1 MKNLFSIV
9 CIVFVFATSGC
20 KFGQG
25 NTDKIEIR
33 IVKDGGNPRSESDIA
48 ITSDGIYVR
57 PFSEDGDGNYKF
69 HFCVELL
76 NHSDTDIETTVTIE
90 WGETRY
96 QSYRNYVLLTTE
108 EDVWNRYDADI
119 DGSLSIA
126 KITVPRGRSFL
137 GLLPAY
143 PFNRLTSLLTKIGDK
158 PNIHVSAIG
167 KSRYNHPIFAVQAGN
182 PNKRPLAVITRV
194 HPYETQGSFFIE
206 GMLQWLSGELT
217 NGKYNISDF
226 LNNHN
231 VVILPMLNPDG
242 VIFGMQ
248 KRTHG
253 GLNISEDCTVTPEPE
268 AVAIRTYLRNLN
280 PVAILDLHGW
290 MNSRDNFVT
299 NDDEKGQLLYDTF
312 MSDKALFKYNIQKV
326 IRDTPEVG
334 GEYNIGGYLKDQCGS
349 VFFNSSW
356 CGFHRDINDFYNIGI
371 VYLNTLS
378 ALCAE

>member
-1 MKNLFSIV
+1 MKYFLIF
-9 CIVFVFATSGC
+9 CAGLLVFISGC
-20 KFGQG
+20 KHGQG
-25 NTDKIEIR
+25 NTNNIDIR
-33 IVKDGGNPRSESDIA
+33 IVNDGGNPRSESDIA
-48 ITSDGIYVR
+48 VNSNGIYVR

-69 HFCVELL
+69 HLCVELV
-76 NHSDTDIETTVTIE
+76 NNSNADIETTVTVE

-96 QSYRNYVLLTTE
+96 QSVRNYLLLTTE
-108 EDVWNRYDADI
+108 GDIWKRYDAVI

-126 KITVPRGRSFL
+126 KITVPKGKSFL

-143 PFNRLTSLLTKIGDK
+143 PFNRLTSLLTKIENR
-158 PNIHVSAIG
+158 PNIQVSTIG
-167 KSRYNHPIFAVQAGN
+167 KSRYNSPIFAVQAGN

-206 GMLQWLSGELT
+206 GMLQWLSGELSSS
-217 NGKYNISDF
+217 KYNLSDF
-226 LNNHN
+226 LNNHR
-231 VVILPMLNPDG
+231 VVILPMVNPDG
-242 VIFGMQ
+242 VILGMQ

-253 GLNISEDCTVTPEPE
+253 GLNISEDCTISPEPE
-268 AVAIRTYLRNLN
+268 AVAIRSFLRGLN

-299 NDDEKGQLLYDTF
+299 NDTVKGQLLYDTF
-312 MSDKALFKYNIQKV
+312 MSDKVLFKYDIQKV

-334 GEYNIGGYLKDQCGS
+334 REYNIGGYLKDQCGS
-349 VFFNSSW
+349 IFFNSSW
-356 CGFHRDINDFYNIGI
+356 CGFHRDINDFHNIGI